1 MHVIIY
7 YDLGTAT
14 HDTEREG
21 QLMSTNPRRI
31 GKYELQELVGRG
43 SMTEVWKAFDSQ
55 QKRYVAIKFFHPD
68 VQVDPDFVTRFLS
81 EAQIIASLDH
91 PNIVQI
97 HDYQVSQQPIGERL
111 APTQN
116 PTPYVVMDY
125 IEGQTLADFIMH
137 TSRMGRF
144 PPAAEIV
151 RLLLPI
157 SAAIDYAHQRGI
169 VHSDIKPGNILLG
182 KAAYSGTPIPMLTDF
197 AMVQLLKTT
206 GWPLKSAFYVSPEQA
221 QGYVDNQRSDLYALG
236 VILYEMLTGTLPFEG
251 DDPTDTI
258 TQQIN
263 ATPTP
268 PALINPNILPAAT
281 AVIMRSLAK
290 NPATRYPSAGAM
302 VNSLARALNISI
314 TEKPGQPGN
323 QMDTMNNPTYIT
335 PARPLGMAPSQ
346 SSPSL
351 PAIGNV
357 PVPPPPSVS
366 SPLPPALSAD
376 GRQTPPASMTP
387 ATDHGNIFGPQPS
400 VQPVNNLSSSTPS
413 QPYPVSQP
421 GGPITPMPP
430 TLSPGRSAPDLSTV
444 VPLQPP
450 SPASP
455 QQRGR
460 RRLLIALIA
469 LLIIVL
475 IASGV
480 GTYFAFLP
488 HGNNTGSLAPTV
500 PIVGHAFF
508 ISSGLNSTN
517 PESSQ
522 GITDQLQI
530 NLQKI
535 SPPQPGKSYYA
546 WLLNSR
552 TSELKPIPLGR
563 LTVNSDRTASLTY
576 PGDATYT
583 DLLASNS
590 RLLITEED
598 AGTIPPSPSLD
609 PTAWGYYAEFSQK
622 PNPLDPE
629 KYSLYDHLRHLLAA
643 DPKLQG
649 VGLSGGLDI
658 WLFRNTEKIL
668 EWSGSA
674 RDAWKNKNTASA
686 DFIRRQLTRIL
697 AYLDGATYYQTDL
710 PGQPLRVDPTIAK
723 VALLEFNVQTQAP
736 PGYLYHIGTKHLHGI
751 TQLVDATAGQKALAI
766 QISAAIDNVNGWLQ
780 AVRKDA
786 LELFHMTNDQLLGD
800 AGRALLDDLATQ
812 ANNAFVGQINPF
824 THQVK
829 EGVVQIHYK
838 IQRLATFD
846 IRACTSSDPC
856 AL

>member
-1 MHVIIY
+1 
-7 YDLGTAT
+7 
-14 HDTEREG
+14 
-21 QLMSTNPRRI
+21 MSTNPGRI

-43 SMTEVWKAFDSQ
+43 SMTEVWKAFDTQ
-55 QKRYVAIKFFHPD
+55 QKLYVAMKFFHPD
-68 VQVDPDFVTRFLS
+68 VQVDSDFVTRFLS

-97 HDYQVSQQPIGERL
+97 HDFQVSQQPIGERL

-125 IEGQTLADFIMH
+125 IEGQTLEDFIMH

-157 SAAIDYAHQRGI
+157 SAALDYAHQRGI

-221 QGYVDNQRSDLYALG
+221 QGYVDNQRSDLYSLG

-302 VNSLARALNISI
+302 VSSLARALNISI
-314 TEKPGQPGN
+314 TEKPGQPGS

-335 PARPLGMAPSQ
+335 PARPLGMAPP
-346 SSPSL
+346 PS
-351 PAIGNV
+351 
-357 PVPPPPSVS
+357 SVS
-366 SPLPPALSAD
+366 SPLPSALSAD

-387 ATDHGNIFGPQPS
+387 ATDHGYIFGTQPS
-400 VQPVNNLSSSTPS
+400 VQPAKNPSSSTPS

-430 TLSPGRSAPDLSTV
+430 THSPWRSVPDLSTV
-444 VPLQPP
+444 VPVQPP
-450 SPASP
+450 SPVSP

-488 HGNNTGSLAPTV
+488 HGNNTGSLAPRV
-500 PIVGHAFF
+500 PLVGHAFF

-522 GITDQLQI
+522 GITDKLQI

-546 WLLNSR
+546 WLLNSK
-552 TSELKPIPLGR
+552 TSELKPIILGK
-563 LTVNSDRTASLTY
+563 LAVNSDGTASLTY
-576 PGDATYT
+576 PGDAEHT
-583 DLLASNS
+583 DLLASNT
-590 RLLITEED
+590 RFLITEED
-598 AGTIPPSPSLD
+598 TSAPPGPSLD
-609 PTAWGYYAEFSQK
+609 PSAWSYYAEFSQK
-622 PNPLDPE
+622 PNPLDPPNN
-629 KYSLYDHLRHLLAA
+629 YSLYDHIRHLLAA

-649 VGLSGGLDI
+649 VGLTGGLDI

-723 VALLEFNVQTQAP
+723 VALLEFNVQKQEP
-736 PGYLYHIGTKHLHGI
+736 PGYLYHIGTRHLHSI
-751 TQLVDATAGQKALAI
+751 TQLPDATAEQKALAI
-766 QISAAIDNVNGWLQ
+766 QISKAIDNVNTWLQ
-780 AVRKDA
+780 AVRTDA
-786 LELFHMTNDQLLGD
+786 LQLFRMTNDQLLGD

>member
-1 MHVIIY
+1 
-7 YDLGTAT
+7 
-14 HDTEREG
+14 
-21 QLMSTNPRRI
+21 MSTNPGRI

-43 SMTEVWKAFDSQ
+43 SMTEVWKAFDTQ
-55 QKRYVAIKFFHPD
+55 QKLYVAIKFFHPD

-81 EAQIIASLDH
+81 EAKVIASLDH

-97 HDYQVSQQPIGERL
+97 HDFQVSQQPIGERL
-111 APTQN
+111 SPTQN
-116 PTPYVVMDY
+116 STPYVVMDY
-125 IEGQTLADFIMH
+125 IEGQTLEDFIMH

-182 KAAYSGTPIPMLTDF
+182 KAAYSGIPIPMLTDF

-206 GWPLKSAFYVSPEQA
+206 GWPLKSAYYVSPEQA
-221 QGYVDNQRSDLYALG
+221 QGYIDNQRSDLYSLG

-251 DDPTDTI
+251 DDPNDTI

-290 NPATRYPSAGAM
+290 NPATRYSSAGAM
-302 VNSLARALNISI
+302 VSSLARALNISI
-314 TEKPGQPGN
+314 TEKPGQPGS

-335 PARPLGMAPSQ
+335 PARPVGMIP
-346 SSPSL
+346 SPS
-351 PAIGNV
+351 
-357 PVPPPPSVS
+357 SVS
-366 SPLPPALSAD
+366 SPLPSALSAD
-376 GRQTPPASMTP
+376 SRQTPPASMTP
-387 ATDHGNIFGPQPS
+387 ATDHGNIFGTRPS
-400 VQPVNNLSSSTPS
+400 VQPAKNPSSSTPS
-413 QPYPVSQP
+413 QPYPVSLP

-430 TLSPGRSAPDLSTV
+430 AHSPGRSAPDLSTV
-444 VPLQPP
+444 VPVQPP
-450 SPASP
+450 SPVSP

-488 HGNNTGSLAPTV
+488 HGNNTGSLAPRV
-500 PIVGHAFF
+500 PLVGHAFF

-522 GITDQLQI
+522 GITDKLQI

-546 WLLNSR
+546 WLLNSK
-552 TSELKPIPLGR
+552 TSELKPIILGK
-563 LTVNSDRTASLTY
+563 LTVNSDGTASLTY
-576 PGDATYT
+576 PGDAAHT
-583 DLLASNS
+583 DLLASNT
-590 RLLITEED
+590 RFLITEED
-598 AGTIPPSPSLD
+598 TSAPPGPSLD
-609 PTAWGYYAEFSQK
+609 PSAWSYYAEFSQK
-622 PNPLDPE
+622 PNPLDPPNN
-629 KYSLYDHLRHLLAA
+629 YSLYDHIRHLLAA

-649 VGLSGGLDI
+649 VGLTGGLDI

-674 RDAWKNKNTASA
+674 RDAWKNKDTGSA

-723 VALLEFNVQTQAP
+723 VALLEFNVQTQEP
-736 PGYLYHIGTKHLHGI
+736 PGYLYHIGTRHLHAI
-751 TQLVDATAGQKALAI
+751 TQLPDATAEQKALAI
-766 QISAAIDNVNGWLQ
+766 QISKAIDNVNTWLQ
-780 AVRKDA
+780 AVRTDA
-786 LELFHMTNDQLLGD
+786 LQLFRMTNDQLLGD

>member
-157 SAAIDYAHQRGI
+157 GAAIDYAHQRGI

-290 NPATRYPSAGAM
+290 NPATRYPSASAM

-335 PARPLGMAPSQ
+335 PAWPPGMAPSP

-357 PVPPPPSVS
+357 PVPPRPSVS

-444 VPLQPP
+444 VPVQPP

-563 LTVNSDRTASLTY
+563 LTVNSDGTASLTY
-576 PGDATYT
+576 PGDTQHT
-583 DLLASNS
+583 DLLASNT
-590 RLLITEED
+590 RFLITEED
-598 AGTIPPSPSLD
+598 TSAPPGPSLD
-609 PTAWGYYAEFSQK
+609 PSAWSYYAEFSQK
-622 PNPLDPE
+622 PNPLDLPN
-629 KYSLYDHLRHLLAA
+629 KYSLYDHIRHLLAA

-649 VGLSGGLDI
+649 VGLTGGLDI

-674 RDAWKNKNTASA
+674 RDAWKNKSAANA

-697 AYLDGATYYQTDL
+697 AYLDGATYYRTDL

-723 VALLEFNVQTQAP
+723 VALLEFNVHTQEP
-736 PGYLYHIGTKHLHGI
+736 PGYLYHVGTRHLHSI
-751 TQLVDATAGQKALAI
+751 AQSPEATGGQKALSV
-766 QISAAIDNVNGWLQ
+766 QISKAIDNVNTWLQ
-780 AVRKDA
+780 AVRMDA
-786 LELFHMTNDQLLGD
+786 L
-800 AGRALLDDLATQ
+800 
-812 ANNAFVGQINPF
+812 
-824 THQVK
+824 
-829 EGVVQIHYK
+829 
-838 IQRLATFD
+838 
-846 IRACTSSDPC
+846 
-856 AL
+856 

>member
-1 MHVIIY
+1 
-7 YDLGTAT
+7 
-14 HDTEREG
+14 
-21 QLMSTNPRRI
+21 MSTNPGRI

-43 SMTEVWKAFDSQ
+43 SMTEVWKAFDTQ
-55 QKRYVAIKFFHPD
+55 QKLYVAIKFFHPD

-81 EAQIIASLDH
+81 EAKVIASLDH

-97 HDYQVSQQPIGERL
+97 HDFQVSQQPIGERL
-111 APTQN
+111 SPTQN
-116 PTPYVVMDY
+116 STPYVVMDY
-125 IEGQTLADFIMH
+125 IEGQTLEDFIMH

-182 KAAYSGTPIPMLTDF
+182 KAAYSGIPIPMLTDF

-206 GWPLKSAFYVSPEQA
+206 GWPLKSAYYVSPEQA
-221 QGYVDNQRSDLYALG
+221 QGYIDNQRSDLYSLG

-251 DDPTDTI
+251 DDPNDTI

-290 NPATRYPSAGAM
+290 NPATRYSSAGAM
-302 VNSLARALNISI
+302 VSSLARALNISI
-314 TEKPGQPGN
+314 TEKPGQPGS

-335 PARPLGMAPSQ
+335 PARPVGMIP
-346 SSPSL
+346 SPS
-351 PAIGNV
+351 
-357 PVPPPPSVS
+357 SVS
-366 SPLPPALSAD
+366 SPLPSALSAD
-376 GRQTPPASMTP
+376 SRQTPPASMTP
-387 ATDHGNIFGPQPS
+387 ATDHGNIFGTRPS
-400 VQPVNNLSSSTPS
+400 VQPAKNPSSSTPS
-413 QPYPVSQP
+413 QPYPVSLP

-430 TLSPGRSAPDLSTV
+430 AHSPGRSAPDLSTV
-444 VPLQPP
+444 VPVQPP
-450 SPASP
+450 SPVSP

-488 HGNNTGSLAPTV
+488 HGNNTGSLAPRV
-500 PIVGHAFF
+500 PLVGHAFF

-522 GITDQLQI
+522 GITDKLQI

-546 WLLNSR
+546 WLLNSK
-552 TSELKPIPLGR
+552 TSELKPIILGK
-563 LTVNSDRTASLTY
+563 LTVNSDGTASLTY
-576 PGDATYT
+576 PGDAAHT
-583 DLLASNS
+583 DLLASNT
-590 RLLITEED
+590 RFLITEED
-598 AGTIPPSPSLD
+598 TSAPPGPSLD
-609 PTAWGYYAEFSQK
+609 PSAWSYYAEFSQK
-622 PNPLDPE
+622 PNPLDPPN
-629 KYSLYDHLRHLLAA
+629 KYSLYDHIRHLLAA

-649 VGLSGGLDI
+649 VGLTGGLDI

-674 RDAWKNKNTASA
+674 RDAWKNKDTGSA

-723 VALLEFNVQTQAP
+723 VALLEFNVQTQEP
-736 PGYLYHIGTKHLHGI
+736 PGYLYHIGTRHLHAI
-751 TQLVDATAGQKALAI
+751 TQLPDATAEQKALAI
-766 QISAAIDNVNGWLQ
+766 QISKAIDNVNTWLQ
-780 AVRKDA
+780 AVRTDA
-786 LELFHMTNDQLLGD
+786 LQLFRMTNDQLLGD

>member
-1 MHVIIY
+1 
-7 YDLGTAT
+7 
-14 HDTEREG
+14 
-21 QLMSTNPRRI
+21 MSTNPGRI

-43 SMTEVWKAFDSQ
+43 SMTEVWKAFDTQ
-55 QKRYVAIKFFHPD
+55 QKLYVAIKFFHPD

-97 HDYQVSQQPIGERL
+97 HDFQVSQQPIGERL

-125 IEGQTLADFIMH
+125 IEGQTLEDFIMH

-182 KAAYSGTPIPMLTDF
+182 KAAYSGIPIPMLTDF

-206 GWPLKSAFYVSPEQA
+206 GWPLKSAYYVSPEQA
-221 QGYVDNQRSDLYALG
+221 QGYIDNQRSDLYSLG

-251 DDPTDTI
+251 DDPNDTI

-290 NPATRYPSAGAM
+290 NPATRYPTAGAM
-302 VNSLARALNISI
+302 VSSLARALNISI
-314 TEKPGQPGN
+314 TEKPGQPGS

-335 PARPLGMAPSQ
+335 PARPVGMIP
-346 SSPSL
+346 SPS
-351 PAIGNV
+351 
-357 PVPPPPSVS
+357 SVS
-366 SPLPPALSAD
+366 SPLPSALSAD
-376 GRQTPPASMTP
+376 GRQTPPVSMTP
-387 ATDHGNIFGPQPS
+387 ATDHGNIFGTRPS
-400 VQPVNNLSSSTPS
+400 VQPAKNPSSSTPS
-413 QPYPVSQP
+413 QPYPVSLP

-430 TLSPGRSAPDLSTV
+430 THSPGRSAPDLSTV
-444 VPLQPP
+444 VPVQPP
-450 SPASP
+450 SPVSP

-488 HGNNTGSLAPTV
+488 HGNNTGSLAPRV
-500 PIVGHAFF
+500 PLVGHAFF

-522 GITDQLQI
+522 GITDKLQI

-552 TSELKPIPLGR
+552 TSELKPIILGK
-563 LTVNSDRTASLTY
+563 LTVNSDGRASLTY
-576 PGDATYT
+576 PGDAGHT
-583 DLLASNS
+583 DLLASNT
-590 RLLITEED
+590 RFLITEED
-598 AGTIPPSPSLD
+598 TSAPPGPSLD
-609 PTAWGYYAEFSQK
+609 PSAWSYYAEFSQK
-622 PNPLDPE
+622 PNPLDPPN
-629 KYSLYDHLRHLLAA
+629 KYSLYDHIRHLLAA

-649 VGLSGGLDI
+649 VGLTGGLDI

-674 RDAWKNKNTASA
+674 RDAWKNKDTGSA

-723 VALLEFNVQTQAP
+723 VALLEFNVQTQEP
-736 PGYLYHIGTKHLHGI
+736 PGYLYHIGTRHLHAI
-751 TQLVDATAGQKALAI
+751 TQLPDATAEQKALAI
-766 QISAAIDNVNGWLQ
+766 QISKAIDNVNTWLQ
-780 AVRKDA
+780 AVRTDA
-786 LELFHMTNDQLLGD
+786 LQLFRMTNDQLLGD

>member
-1 MHVIIY
+1 
-7 YDLGTAT
+7 
-14 HDTEREG
+14 
-21 QLMSTNPRRI
+21 MSTNPVRI

-43 SMTEVWKAFDSQ
+43 SMTEVWKAFDTQ

-91 PNIVQI
+91 PNIVRI
-97 HDYQVSQQPIGERL
+97 HDFQVSQQPIGERL
-111 APTQN
+111 SPTQN

-125 IEGQTLADFIMH
+125 IEGQTLEDFIMH

-182 KAAYSGTPIPMLTDF
+182 KAAYSGIPIPMLTDF

-206 GWPLKSAFYVSPEQA
+206 GWPLKSAYYVSPEQA
-221 QGYVDNQRSDLYALG
+221 QGYVDNQRSDLYSLG

-290 NPATRYPSAGAM
+290 NPATRYPGAGAM
-302 VNSLARALNISI
+302 VSSLARALNISI
-314 TEKPGQPGN
+314 TEKPGQPGSP
-323 QMDTMNNPTYIT
+323 MDTMNNPTYIT
-335 PARPLGMAPSQ
+335 PAWPPGMAPSP

-357 PVPPPPSVS
+357 PVPPRPSVS

-387 ATDHGNIFGPQPS
+387 ATDHGNIFGTQPS
-400 VQPVNNLSSSTPS
+400 IQPAKNLSSSTPS
-413 QPYPVSQP
+413 QPYPVKP

-430 TLSPGRSAPDLSTV
+430 THSPGRSAPDLSTV
-444 VPLQPP
+444 VPVQPP
-450 SPASP
+450 SPVSP

-480 GTYFAFLP
+480 GTYLAFLP

-500 PIVGHAFF
+500 PLVGHAFF

-546 WLLNSR
+546 WLLNSK
-552 TSELKPIPLGR
+552 TSELKPIALGK
-563 LTVNSDRTASLTY
+563 LTVNSDGTASLTY
-576 PGDATYT
+576 PGDTQHT
-583 DLLASNS
+583 DLLASNT
-590 RLLITEED
+590 RFLITEED
-598 AGTIPPSPSLD
+598 TSAPPGPSLD
-609 PTAWGYYAEFSQK
+609 PSAWSYYAEFSQK
-622 PNPLDPE
+622 PNPLDPPN
-629 KYSLYDHLRHLLAA
+629 KYSLYDHIRHLLAA

-649 VGLSGGLDI
+649 VGLTGGLDI

-674 RDAWKNKNTASA
+674 RDAWKNKNTANA

-697 AYLDGATYYQTDL
+697 AYLDGATYYQSDL

-723 VALLEFNVQTQAP
+723 VALLEFNVQTQEP
-736 PGYLYHIGTKHLHGI
+736 PGYLYHIGTRHLHGI
-751 TQLVDATAGQKALAI
+751 TQLTDATAEQKALAV
-766 QISAAIDNVNGWLQ
+766 QISGAIDNVNAWLQ
-780 AVRKDA
+780 AVRTDA
-786 LELFHMTNDQLLGD
+786 LQLFHMTNDQLLGD
-800 AGRALLDDLATQ
+800 AGRTLLNDLATQ

-846 IRACTSSDPC
+846 IRSCTSSDPC

>member
-1 MHVIIY
+1 
-7 YDLGTAT
+7 
-14 HDTEREG
+14 
-21 QLMSTNPRRI
+21 MSINPRRI

-125 IEGQTLADFIMH
+125 IEGQTLAVFIMH

-221 QGYVDNQRSDLYALG
+221 QGYVDNQRSDLYSLG

-302 VNSLARALNISI
+302 VSSLARALNVSI
-314 TEKPGQPGN
+314 TEKSGQPGS

-335 PARPLGMAPSQ
+335 PAWPPGMAPS
-346 SSPSL
+346 PS
-351 PAIGNV
+351 
-357 PVPPPPSVS
+357 SVS

-387 ATDHGNIFGPQPS
+387 ATDHGNIFGTQPS
-400 VQPVNNLSSSTPS
+400 IQPAKNLSSPTPS

-430 TLSPGRSAPDLSTV
+430 NISHKRGIAETWRNAFQVPPTHSPGRSAPDLSTV
-444 VPLQPP
+444 VPVQPP
-450 SPASP
+450 SPVSP

-460 RRLLIALIA
+460 RPLLIALIA
-469 LLIIVL
+469 LLILVL

-488 HGNNTGSLAPTV
+488 HGNNTRSLAPTV
-500 PIVGHAFF
+500 PLVGHAFF

-530 NLQKI
+530 NLQKN

-546 WLLNSR
+546 WLLNSK
-552 TSELKPIPLGR
+552 TSELKPIALGK
-563 LTVNSDRTASLTY
+563 LTVNSDSTASLTY

-590 RLLITEED
+590 RFLITEED

-609 PTAWGYYAEFSQK
+609 PTAWSYYAEFSQK

-674 RDAWKNKNTASA
+674 RDAWKNKNTANA
-686 DFIRRQLTRIL
+686 DFIRRQITRIL

-766 QISAAIDNVNGWLQ
+766 QISGAIDNVNGWLQ
-780 AVRKDA
+780 ASRKDA

-800 AGRALLDDLATQ
+800 AGRTLLDDLATQ

-846 IRACTSSDPC
+846 IRTCTSSDPC